1 VLDREGH
8 IRFDHIGE
16 GAYDEVNETVA
27 ILLG

>member
-16 GAYDEVNETVA
+16 GAYEELNEAVA
-27 ILLG
+27 SLLQ